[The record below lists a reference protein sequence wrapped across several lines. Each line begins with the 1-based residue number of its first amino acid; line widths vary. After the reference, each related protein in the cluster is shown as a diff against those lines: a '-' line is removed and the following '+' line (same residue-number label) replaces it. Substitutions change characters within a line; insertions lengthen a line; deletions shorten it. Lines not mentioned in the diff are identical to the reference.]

1 MHATTRGE
9 TDIGQRR
16 EHNEDTFLVDN
27 DLGLAIVADGMGGHA
42 CGEIASQLAAT
53 AFRDAVSGERETLT
67 RYAGGEASA
76 DEVHSVLESAML
88 MACNTVYEAAESEPS
103 KHGMGTTCT
112 AVVLA
117 GDRLFGAHVG
127 DSRLYLVRDERA
139 LQLTRDHTVLAQ
151 LVALGRITEE
161 QAAGSSYA
169 GYRNALARAVGVTP
183 EVEVDTLSIDVLP
196 GDVMLL
202 ASDGLTSYLEPDE
215 IAEVAS
221 RRNEDLAERLIA
233 IANDRGGHDNITVV
247 TMRVSG
253 DESDEACADLLASKL
268 AALRRV
274 PMFALLEPERLL
286 EVSALA
292 EIVEIPEDTYVVRKG
307 EAGDAL
313 YAVLEGTARV
323 ASEDDADRELGA
335 GEFFG
340 EFTLLDV
347 RRRATDVV
355 TTEPCRL
362 LRLDRASLAV
372 FLERSPQVGVQLLW
386 SLARFVSGHAGASA
400 PADDTADAG
409 ETGDDPA
416 QAPDGGSG
424 IA

>member
-1 MHATTRGE
+1 MQATTRGG
-9 TDIGQRR
+9 TDIGRRR
-16 EHNEDTFLVDN
+16 EHNEDTFLVD
-27 DLGLAIVADGMGGHA
+27 DDIALAIVADGMGGHA
-42 CGEIASQLAAT
+42 CGEVASELAAE
-53 AFRDAVSGERETLT
+53 AFRDAVTGERETLSK
-67 RYAGGEASA
+67 YAAGGASS
-76 DEVHSVLESAML
+76 DEVHAVLESAML
-88 MACNTVYEAAESEPS
+88 MACNTVYEAAEDDPS

-117 GDRLFGAHVG
+117 GDRLFAAHVG
-127 DSRLYLVRDERA
+127 DSRLYLVRDDQA

-151 LVALGRITEE
+151 LVALGRITAE
-161 QAAGSSYA
+161 QAAGSGYA

-183 EVEVDTLSIDVLP
+183 EVEVDTLSVDVLP
-196 GDVMLL
+196 GDVLLL
-202 ASDGLTSYLEPDE
+202 ASDGLTTYCKPAE
-215 IAEVAS
+215 IADLAGGS
-221 RRNEDLAERLIA
+221 KGDLAERLIA
-233 IANDRGGHDNITVV
+233 VANERGGHDNITVV
-247 TMRVSG
+247 TVHMAG
-253 DESDEACADLLASKL
+253 DESDNLRAEVLASKL

-292 EIVEIPEDTYVVRKG
+292 EIVAVPKDTYVVRKG

-313 YAVLEGTARV
+313 YAVLEGTACV
-323 ASEDDADRELGA
+323 ASEDEEDRELSA

-386 SLARFVSGHAGASA
+386 SLARFVSGHAGSGATEDDA
-400 PADDTADAG
+400 DTAEDSA
-409 ETGDDPA
+409 
-416 QAPDGGSG
+416 
-424 IA
+424 